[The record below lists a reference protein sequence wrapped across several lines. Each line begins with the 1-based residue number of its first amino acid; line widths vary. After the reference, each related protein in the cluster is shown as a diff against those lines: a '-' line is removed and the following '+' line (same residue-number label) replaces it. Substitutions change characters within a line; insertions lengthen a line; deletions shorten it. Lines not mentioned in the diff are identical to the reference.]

1 MNYLNP
7 VFDFAA
13 NINASLLG
21 EAKKNAS
28 LLGEDNI
35 VTPEIENI
43 SSPTDAKL
51 LYAVDEHGHGIV
63 WDVSRIGASG
73 SEIKSIADIVKVDEP
88 WGIPMSSHGVIS
100 KDPNPTEGMHA
111 SVQDALNR
119 WKKENPK

>member
-63 WDVSRIGASG
+63 
-73 SEIKSIADIVKVDEP
+73 
-88 WGIPMSSHGVIS
+88 
-100 KDPNPTEGMHA
+100 
-111 SVQDALNR
+111 
-119 WKKENPK
+119 